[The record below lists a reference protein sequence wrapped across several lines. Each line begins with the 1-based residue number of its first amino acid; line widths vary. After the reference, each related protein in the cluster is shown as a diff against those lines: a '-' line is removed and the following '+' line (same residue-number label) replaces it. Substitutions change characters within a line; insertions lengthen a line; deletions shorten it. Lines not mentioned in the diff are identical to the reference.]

1 MADLYW
7 KGILGYMKTGLSADQ
22 WVIQIAMYQE
32 KVQCAGEV
40 LKEIYMQAFTK
51 ELSNQ
56 AWREI

>member
-7 KGILGYMKTGLSADQ
+7 KWKPGHTKIGLLADQ
-22 WVIQIAMYQE
+22 WGIQMAMYQE
-32 KVQCAGEV
+32 KAQYDGEV

-56 AWREI
+56 AWRKV